1 MDVLADLLV
10 YSVGGFVLKRAI
22 TYLQD
27 RALLNKR
34 DLEEVLGE
42 HASRIMLPAGGVA
55 CYFCYLMGIQTPACA
70 SSSWLCCAG
79 GV

>member
-27 RALLNKR
+27 RALLNKH
-34 DLEEVLGE
+34 DLEEVRRKPV
-42 HASRIMLPAGGVA
+42 SRRLPILPAGGVPR
-55 CYFCYLMGIQTPACA
+55 YSCYLKGF
-70 SSSWLCCAG
+70 
-79 GV
+79 